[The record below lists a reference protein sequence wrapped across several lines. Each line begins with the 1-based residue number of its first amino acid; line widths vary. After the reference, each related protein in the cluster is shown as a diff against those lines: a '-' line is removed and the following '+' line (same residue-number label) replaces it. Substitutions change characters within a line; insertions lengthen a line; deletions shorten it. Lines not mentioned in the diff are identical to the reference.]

1 MDLHGTGGKLP
12 EPQVWKG
19 MPVMELIND
28 ACNFAGTEQTADILS
43 RAITARGNK
52 APGFYFFRI
61 VWTNPTS
68 ISETL
73 AALRRK
79 RTDLNLEV
87 LDPNTFFALF
97 KQFQQRGAR

>member
-1 MDLHGTGGKLP
+1 M
-12 EPQVWKG
+12 
-19 MPVMELIND
+19 
-28 ACNFAGTEQTADILS
+28 S
-43 RAITARGNK
+43 RAITRRGTK

-61 VWTNPTS
+61 VWTNPTR

-79 RTDLNLEV
+79 RTDLNLDV

-97 KQFQQRGAR
+97 KQFHQQQSRPSRP

>member
-1 MDLHGTGGKLP
+1 
-12 EPQVWKG
+12 

-61 VWTNPTS
+61 VWANPTS

-87 LDPNTFFALF
+87 LDPNTFFGLF
-97 KQFQQRGAR
+97 KQFQQQGAR